1 MKTFWAG
8 LYPHQ
13 LQIVTCHYQTEKSK
27 LVFFGC
33 NKKHKRYIGQ
43 VNSFLMRAKYFE
55 NLKQARVPT
64 IKHLRAKSNDE
75 KTKQLQAK

>member
-1 MKTFWAG
+1 
-8 LYPHQ
+8 
-13 LQIVTCHYQTEKSK
+13 
-27 LVFFGC
+27 
-33 NKKHKRYIGQ
+33 
-43 VNSFLMRAKYFE
+43 MRAKYFE